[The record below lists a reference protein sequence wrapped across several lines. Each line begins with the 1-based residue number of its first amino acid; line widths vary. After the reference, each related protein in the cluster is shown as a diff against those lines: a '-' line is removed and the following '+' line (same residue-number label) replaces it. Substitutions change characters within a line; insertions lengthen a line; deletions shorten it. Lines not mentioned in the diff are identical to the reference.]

1 MGKMKGLS
9 MGSAGNGG
17 IMGSGI
23 FGMFG
28 SIVNCKAE
36 DTSTYCEFVKMFNVL
51 IMVLVIVFILY
62 AVYTFFKSTFS
73 NNRGI
78 GKRGR

>member
-1 MGKMKGLS
+1 MKGLS

-62 AVYTFFKSTFS
+62 AVYTFSKSTFS

>member
-9 MGSAGNGG
+9 MGNAGNGG

-28 SIVNCKAE
+28 SVVNCKAE
-36 DTSTYCEFVKMFNVL
+36 DTSTYCEFVKMFNVF

-62 AVYTFFKSTFS
+62 AVYTFTKSTFS
-73 NNRGI
+73 NNSGVGR
-78 GKRGR
+78 RGR